1 MNLRLL
7 ILIFIVFFYSCQ
19 EDDNLT
25 TEPEVEY
32 SPEIRFDI
40 TTHFFPGEN
49 IKQIELT
56 DNGFYYS
63 AGSKIYLSDEA
74 GSKLKTYSA
83 DSDVISLEFNSK
95 DESLYFGTNSSGLG
109 RVKGNYIQYFTVEN
123 SDLPR
128 NLIRNVNVDND
139 GNIWFNASAHQVG
152 GLVKYNGKHFTEYN
166 PENSD
171 LPENLIH
178 KICIRENEIFVLS
191 RGAETGKVGLKF
203 KNNTWYGL
211 FESGGCGITDMD
223 IDSDGNIYYIEDSR
237 EYCGGGLLP
246 DDVVFVFKDDEKT
259 MLREYQNLMHI
270 HYYLLKTDKRNY
282 LWNAKFGVQD
292 LKRLSVFDGENWYQ
306 PPDNFPDDFINCIEV
321 DSDNNIWLGTN
332 NGIYVINQ

>member
-7 ILIFIVFFYSCQ
+7 LLIFIVFLFSCQ
-19 EDDNLT
+19 KDEDIN
-25 TEPEVEY
+25 EPDVEY
-32 SPEIRFDI
+32 SPEISFDI
-40 TTHFFPGEN
+40 TTHFFPAEN
-49 IKQIELT
+49 IKQIEFA
-56 DNGFYYS
+56 DNRFYYS
-63 AGSKIYLSDEA
+63 IGSKIFLADQT
-74 GSKLKTYSA
+74 GRTLKTYSA
-83 DSDVISLEFNSK
+83 DSDVLSLKFNPK
-95 DESLYFGTNSSGLG
+95 DESLYFGTKSSGLG
-109 RVKGNYIQYFTVEN
+109 RSKSNNIQYFTVEN

-128 NLIRNVNVDND
+128 DLIRNVHADND

-152 GLVKYNGKHFTEYN
+152 GLVKYDGKHFTEYN

-171 LPENLIH
+171 LPENLLH

-223 IDSDGNIYYIEDSR
+223 IDSDANMYYIEDSR

-246 DDVVFVFKDDEKT
+246 DDVVFVFKNGEKT
-259 MLREYQNLMHI
+259 MLREFPDLMHI

-282 LWNAKFGVQD
+282 LWNVKFGYQD
-292 LKRLSVFDGENWYQ
+292 LKRLSVYDGENWYQ
-306 PPDNFPDDFINCIEV
+306 PPESFPDDFINCIEV
-321 DSDNNIWLGTN
+321 DDENNIWLGTN
-332 NGIYVINQ
+332 NGIYILNQ